1 MVALSACRFLARGFD
16 DRAPRDFEGVK
27 MRNVG
32 VRSFLDGRS
41 WLSLCVGLALASLL
55 AQTPAVAQDRYLPH
69 PLPHPTRVWGGGRFN
84 PILGLVP
91 ILGGAVLAAPLANA
105 PPQSEGGGGPPP
117 PPRVYRTW
125 VRPPPPPPPPPAPPA
140 QKFVAH
146 AFPPPPGET
155 RFRRG
160 EVLVETA
167 PGTPPAFVALIA
179 RRHRLIEAEV
189 VPIALLGASVRLW
202 RIPDARD
209 VAGVVRELGFEPAL
223 ASIQPNYL
231 YAAQQDATPAPS
243 AAAEPTPAPSAAAEP
258 TPAPSVVAEPTP
270 APSVVAEP
278 SPGPSVVAEPSPAP
292 SVVAEPTPAP
302 SAVAEPA
309 PAPSA
314 AAEPAPAAP
323 AAVEPTAAPAPA
335 PPQYS
340 LAKLR
345 VDAIVEPAPAAP
357 VRVAVID
364 TAVDDAHPD
373 LNGAIEERFDAIGGA
388 APRTLDHGT
397 AIAGAIAAR
406 GRLKGVD
413 PNVRILSARAFDS
426 EGASVIA
433 ETVWLLKAIDWATRE
448 RASVLNMSF
457 AGPPDPALHAIL
469 GAALA
474 KGVTLV
480 AAAGNAGPRSPPLYP
495 GADEAALAVTATD
508 ADDKLYRGANIGRY
522 IAVAAPG
529 VDVLLP
535 APQGAYALQ
544 TGTSVSAALVS
555 GVVALLLERRPG
567 ASPSEVRKWLTQTAE
582 PLGKGGRSDEFGAG
596 LVDAERATA
605 AAEAA
610 AAKK

>member
-1 MVALSACRFLARGFD
+1 MVALRACRFLARRFD
-16 DRAPRDFEGVK
+16 SPAARGFEGVK
-27 MRNVG
+27 MQEFG
-32 VRSFLDGRS
+32 VRIFLKRKS
-41 WLSLCVGLALASLL
+41 WLWLGVGLALASLL
-55 AQTPAVAQDRYLPH
+55 ALEPALAQHAFVPRPM
-69 PLPHPTRVWGGGRFN
+69 RVWGGPRVNPGLRFF
-84 PILGLVP
+84 PIRRGAGLG
-91 ILGGAVLAAPLANA
+91 APFANA
-105 PPQSEGGGGPPP
+105 PWRSEGGRWRWQSPPEGRIWVRSPPP
-117 PPRVYRTW
+117 SRPEPPFVARAF
-125 VRPPPPPPPPPAPPA
+125 PPPSFPAPPFA
-140 QKFVAH
+140 AGAFPSSSGPTPPFVAR

-160 EVLVETA
+160 EILVEVSPA
-167 PGTPPAFVALIA
+167 TPPAILTLIA

-202 RIPDARD
+202 RIPDGRE

-223 ASIQPNYL
+223 ASVQPNYL

-243 AAAEPTPAPSAAAEP
+243 VAA
-258 TPAPSVVAEPTP
+258 
-270 APSVVAEP
+270 
-278 SPGPSVVAEPSPAP
+278 
-292 SVVAEPTPAP
+292 
-302 SAVAEPA
+302 
-309 PAPSA
+309 
-314 AAEPAPAAP
+314 
-323 AAVEPTAAPAPA
+323 EPTAAPAPA

-345 VDAIVEPAPAAP
+345 VDAIAETAPAAP

-373 LNGAIEERFDAIGGA
+373 LEGAIEERFDAIGGA

-397 AIAGAIAAR
+397 AIAGAIAAH

-448 RASVLNMSF
+448 RARVLNMSF

-469 GAALA
+469 GAASA

-495 GADEAALAVTATD
+495 GADNAALAVTATD
-508 ADDKLYRGANIGRY
+508 ADDKRYEMANVGPY
-522 IAVAAPG
+522 VAVAAPG

-567 ASPSEVRKWLTQTAE
+567 ASPSDIRKWLTATAE

-596 LVDAERATA
+596 LVDARAAIT

-610 AAKK
+610 TQAK

>member
-41 WLSLCVGLALASLL
+41 WLSLCVGLALALGPALEPAL
-55 AQTPAVAQDRYLPH
+55 AQVTEA
-69 PLPHPTRVWGGGRFN
+69 PHPTRVWGGGGRFN

-105 PPQSEGGGGPPP
+105 PPQSEGGGGPSR
-117 PPRVYRTW
+117 PPRVNRTW
-125 VRPPPPPPPPPAPPA
+125 VRPPPPPPPAPPA
-140 QKFVAH
+140 QKFVSH

-209 VAGVVRELGFEPAL
+209 VAGVVRELGFEPSL
-223 ASIQPNYL
+223 ASVQPNYL

-243 AAAEPTPAPSAAAEP
+243 TAAEPNPAPS
-258 TPAPSVVAEPTP
+258 T
-270 APSVVAEP
+270 VAEP
-278 SPGPSVVAEPSPAP
+278 SPAPSTVAEPTAAPSAAVEPTPAPSVVAEPSPAP

-302 SAVAEPA
+302 APAAEPT
-309 PAPSA
+309 
-314 AAEPAPAAP
+314 PAPAA
-323 AAVEPTAAPAPA
+323 AAEPTAAPAPA

-373 LNGAIEERFDAIGGA
+373 LNGAIEERYDAIGGA

-426 EGASVIA
+426 EGAGAVS

-508 ADDKLYRGANIGRY
+508 ADDKLYRDANVGRY

-596 LVDAERATA
+596 LVDAARAAA
-605 AAEAA
+605 AAEAT

>member
-1 MVALSACRFLARGFD
+1 
-16 DRAPRDFEGVK
+16 

-32 VRSFLDGRS
+32 VRIFLDGKS
-41 WLSLCVGLALASLL
+41 WLSLGVGLALSVGLALGPAL
-55 AQTPAVAQDRYLPH
+55 AQETFVPR
-69 PLPHPTRVWGGGRFN
+69 PTRIWGGPGVN
-84 PILGLVP
+84 PGLKFFP
-91 ILGGAVLAAPLANA
+91 TRRGGAFGAPLANA
-105 PPQSEGGGGPPP
+105 PPRSEGGRRRWRPPGGMRIWVRLPPP
-117 PPRVYRTW
+117 LIR
-125 VRPPPPPPPPPAPPA
+125 PAPPA
-140 QKFVAH
+140 QKFVAR

-160 EVLVETA
+160 EALVETA
-167 PGTPPAFVALIA
+167 PGTPPAFVAQIA

-202 RIPDARD
+202 RIPDARE

-223 ASIQPNYL
+223 VGVQPNYL
-231 YAAQQDATPAPS
+231 YAPQQEPPA
-243 AAAEPTPAPSAAAEP
+243 AAAEPT
-258 TPAPSVVAEPTP
+258 
-270 APSVVAEP
+270 
-278 SPGPSVVAEPSPAP
+278 
-292 SVVAEPTPAP
+292 
-302 SAVAEPA
+302 
-309 PAPSA
+309 
-314 AAEPAPAAP
+314 
-323 AAVEPTAAPAPA
+323 PAPA

-364 TAVDDAHPD
+364 TAIDDAHPD
-373 LNGAIEERFDAIGGA
+373 LNGAVEERFDAIGGA
-388 APRTLDHGT
+388 APPRSLEHGT
-397 AIAGAIAAR
+397 SIAGAIAAH

-426 EGASVIA
+426 EGAGAVS
-433 ETVWLLKAIDWATRE
+433 ETLWLLKAIDWAARE
-448 RASVLNMSF
+448 RARVVNMSF

-469 GAALA
+469 AAASA

-480 AAAGNAGPRSPPLYP
+480 AAAGNAGPKSPPLYP
-495 GADEAALAVTATD
+495 GADDAALAVTATD
-508 ADDKLYRGANIGRY
+508 ADDKLYRNANIGRY

-582 PLGKGGRSDEFGAG
+582 PLGTGGRSDEFGAG

>member
-1 MVALSACRFLARGFD
+1 
-16 DRAPRDFEGVK
+16 

-278 SPGPSVVAEPSPAP
+278 
-292 SVVAEPTPAP
+292 TPAP

-345 VDAIVEPAPAAP
+345 VDAIAETAPAAP

-469 GAALA
+469 GAASA

>member
-1 MVALSACRFLARGFD
+1 MGKFGARIFLG
-16 DRAPRDFEGVK
+16 DRA
-27 MRNVG
+27 
-32 VRSFLDGRS
+32 
-41 WLSLCVGLALASLL
+41 WLSLGVGLALAFGPALEPAL
-55 AQTPAVAQDRYLPH
+55 AQVTNLP
-69 PLPHPTRVWGGGRFN
+69 PPVRILPHPTRMAPGGRFS

-91 ILGGAVLAAPLANA
+91 LLGGAVLAAPLMNA
-105 PPQSEGGGGPPP
+105 SPQAEDESGPPP
-117 PPRVYRTW
+117 GPPHVRRTSI
-125 VRPPPPPPPPPAPPA
+125 RPPPPPPAA
-140 QKFVAH
+140 QRFVSH

-160 EVLVETA
+160 EILVEIATA
-167 PGTPPAFVALIA
+167 TPPATAALIA

-223 ASIQPNYL
+223 ASVQPNYL
-231 YAAQQDATPAPS
+231 YAAQQDATPGPSVVAEPTPAPS
-243 AAAEPTPAPSAAAEP
+243 IVAEPTPAPLAAAEPTPAPSAVAEPTPAPSVAAEPTAAPSVAAEP

-278 SPGPSVVAEPSPAP
+278 TPAP
-292 SVVAEPTPAP
+292 SV
-302 SAVAEPA
+302 
-309 PAPSA
+309 
-314 AAEPAPAAP
+314 AAEPS
-323 AAVEPTAAPAPA
+323 AAPAPA

-345 VDAIVEPAPAAP
+345 VDVLVEPAPAAP

-388 APRTLDHGT
+388 APRSLDHGT

-426 EGASVIA
+426 EGASVVA

-469 GAALA
+469 GAASA

-480 AAAGNAGPRSPPLYP
+480 AAAGNAGPKSPPLYP
-495 GADEAALAVTATD
+495 GADNAALAVTATD
-508 ADDKLYRGANIGRY
+508 ADDKRYEMANVGPY
-522 IAVAAPG
+522 VAVAAPG

-555 GVVALLLERRPG
+555 GVVALMLERRPG
-567 ASPSEVRKWLTQTAE
+567 ASPSEVRKWLTTTAE

-596 LVDAERATA
+596 LVDAQRATA